1 MVTSLHQSANLHL
14 LLYYITF
21 KCIYLAET
29 FIQIDYKWG
38 QWKQTKSTKEQQQ
51 TSAETRLS

>member
-1 MVTSLHQSANLHL
+1 MIIMVTSLHQSANLHL

-29 FIQIDYKWG
+29 FIQIDVQMRTMEAIKIN
-38 QWKQTKSTKEQQQ
+38 KRATTDKC
-51 TSAETRLS
+51 